1 MTKLFLPALCA
12 GAIAGQSLGAIRITE
27 WMYNGAGGTN
37 REYFEITNIGGA
49 AIDLTGWSFD
59 DNTRTAGSLSLS
71 GLGVLAVGQS
81 AIVCEQTEAAF
92 RTAWGLS
99 AAIKILG
106 GNTQNLGR
114 ADEINIYDAGN
125 NLIDRLTYDDQTL
138 GGHRTQGISDNIKF
152 AKLGLNDP
160 ASGVA
165 SVSGDSWG
173 STTSAS
179 GDVGNPG
186 TYVDIPAPGA
196 LSLAITGAALL
207 RRRRCP
213 ANLRLCRSI

>member
-1 MTKLFLPALCA
+1 MMKLFLPAFVA

-27 WMYNGAGGTN
+27 WMYNGAGGTA
-37 REYFEITNIGGA
+37 REFFEITNVGGA
-49 AIDLTGWSFD
+49 AIDLTGWSYD
-59 DNTRTAGSLSLS
+59 DNSRTAGSLSLS
-71 GLGVLAVGQS
+71 SLGILAVGES
-81 AIVCEQTEAAF
+81 AIVCEPTAAAF

-99 AAIKILG
+99 AAVKILG
-106 GNTQNLGR
+106 SNTQNLGR

-165 SVSGDSWG
+165 SVAGDSWG
-173 STTSAS
+173 SIASAN

-186 TYVDIPAPGA
+186 AYADIPSPGA
-196 LSLAITGAALL
+196 MALAAIGVVLA
-207 RRRRCP
+207 RRRR
-213 ANLRLCRSI
+213 